1 MIGSRSRNSSTSATG
16 KVQPS
21 KVPSANTAATTTVAS
36 TVPPA
41 RNSSAAAIVDE
52 PIAFFGSGAA
62 SWKAREGHSGGQEGS
77 LWYQPYVIS
86 GSLAVFLLYFC
97 VFREESDVDHKLSGD
112 LFDHV
117 AGLEVTQIKL
127 AYNYNKEHGLPTE
140 ELERRL
146 VELAQG
152 ATAE

>member
-16 KVQPS
+16 KVQP
-21 KVPSANTAATTTVAS
+21 TVAPKA
-36 TVPPA
+36 PPA
-41 RNSSAAAIVDE
+41 RNSSAAAGEQQILDE

-62 SWKAREGHSGGQEGS
+62 SWKAKEGHSGGQEGI

-97 VFREESDVDHKLSGD
+97 VFREENDVDQKLDGN

-117 AGLEVTQIKL
+117 SGLEVTQLKL
-127 AYNYNKEHGLPTE
+127 AYNFNKEHGLPTGD
-140 ELERRL
+140 LERRL
-146 VELAQG
+146 IELAQSSD
-152 ATAE
+152 